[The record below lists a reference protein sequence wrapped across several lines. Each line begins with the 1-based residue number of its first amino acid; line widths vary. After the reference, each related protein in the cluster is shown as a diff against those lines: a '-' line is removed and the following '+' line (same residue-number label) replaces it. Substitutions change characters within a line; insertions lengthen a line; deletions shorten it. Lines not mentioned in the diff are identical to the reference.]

1 MNTNLASTDIMAR
14 LDEMAA
20 KFNGTKVEVPIED
33 TKKAEQYRTAF
44 WSHMHTGM
52 PENALK
58 EGSDGSG
65 GYLVPDTYEKKLV
78 KALTEKNF
86 MRQIGNVIPTTHD
99 LKIPL
104 AYSTGTADWIQ
115 EGKQMTFMD
124 AEFGQ
129 VKISA
134 YKLGATVLASD
145 ELLEDAEIDLE
156 EYVHSS
162 MVETLGER
170 EEEAFLVGDGKGKPT
185 GIIYQAEVGT
195 ETEESGVI
203 TMDDAVDLTYS
214 VKGPYRKNAV
224 FVMSEEAYL
233 SLRKCKHLNGRP
245 AWSSNL
251 ADKEPETLFGFP
263 VYVSKY
269 LPDLTPGNTPILFGD
284 FSYFWIGERGKRN
297 MKRLSERFAD
307 RGMIGFVMSQR
318 VDAKMVLPEAVKT
331 LKVRE
336 T

>member
-1 MNTNLASTDIMAR
+1 MSTNLKTTDIMAR

-20 KFNGTKVEVPIED
+20 KFNGAKKETTVVD

-44 WSHMHTGM
+44 WNHMHTGM

-65 GYLVPDTYEKKLV
+65 GYLVPDTYDKRLV

-99 LKIPL
+99 LKIPV
-104 AYSTGTADWIQ
+104 ARSTGTADWIQ
-115 EGKQMTFMD
+115 EGNPMTFMD

-134 YKLGATVLASD
+134 YKLGAKVLVSD
-145 ELLEDAEIDLE
+145 EILADAEIDLE
-156 EYVHSS
+156 KYVHGS
-162 MVETLGER
+162 MVESLGER

-185 GIIYQAEVGT
+185 GIIYQAEVGV
-195 ETEESGVI
+195 ETEENGAIS
-203 TMDDAVDLTYS
+203 MDDAMDLTYS

-233 SLRKCKHLNGRP
+233 ALRKFKHLNGRP

-251 ADKEPETLFGFP
+251 TDEEPETLFGFP

-269 LPDLTPGNTPILFGD
+269 LPDLTQGNTPILFGD

-297 MKRLSERFAD
+297 MKRLSERYAD
-307 RGMIGFVMSQR
+307 CGMVGFILSQR
-318 VDAKMVLPEAVKT
+318 VDAKLVLPEAVKT

-336 T
+336 Q

>member
-1 MNTNLASTDIMAR
+1 MNTNLTTTDIMVR
-14 LDEMAA
+14 LNEMAT
-20 KFNGTKVEVPIED
+20 KFNGAKEEMHGKD
-33 TKKAEQYRTAF
+33 TKKAEQYCTAF
-44 WSHMHTGM
+44 WSHMKTGM

-65 GYLVPDTYEKKLV
+65 GYLVPDTYDKKLV

-86 MRQIGNVIPTTHD
+86 MRQISNVISTVHD
-99 LKIPL
+99 LKIPVVH
-104 AYSTGTADWIQ
+104 STGTADWIQ
-115 EGKQMTFMD
+115 EGKEMTFMD
-124 AEFGQ
+124 AEFEQ

-134 YKLGATVLASD
+134 YKVGVTVLASD

-156 EYVHSS
+156 DYVHGA

-203 TMDDAVDLTYS
+203 TIDDAMDLTYS
-214 VKGPYRKNAV
+214 VKGQYRKNAV

-233 SLRKCKHLNGRP
+233 ALRKCKHLNGRP
-245 AWSSNL
+245 AWNSNL
-251 ADKEPETLFGFP
+251 TDKEPETLFGFP

-284 FSYFWIGERGKRN
+284 FHYFWIGERGKRN
-297 MKRLSERFAD
+297 MKRLSERYAD
-307 RGMIGFVMSQR
+307 IGMVGFVMSQR
-318 VDAKMVLPEAVKT
+318 VDAKLVLPEAVKT
-331 LKVRE
+331 LKVKE
-336 T
+336 A

>member
-1 MNTNLASTDIMAR
+1 MNTNLTSTDIRVR

-20 KFNGTKVEVPIED
+20 KFNGTKEEVPVED

-44 WSHMHTGM
+44 WSHMHSGM

-65 GYLVPDTYEKKLV
+65 GYLVPDAYEKKLV

-86 MRQIGNVIPTTHD
+86 MRQIGHVIPTTHD

-115 EGKQMTFMD
+115 EGKPMTFMNT
-124 AEFGQ
+124 EFGQ

-203 TMDDAVDLTYS
+203 SMDDAMDLTYS

-224 FVMSEEAYL
+224 FLMSEEAYL

-318 VDAKMVLPEAVKT
+318 VDAKLVLPEAVKT

-336 T
+336 A